1 VRVHGVFHRLA
12 IPPDVSTLGVL
23 FNYLKNKIMK
33 QKLMETILLMFT
45 AGIVGVVIWLLFS
58 IL

>member
-1 VRVHGVFHRLA
+1 
-12 IPPDVSTLGVL
+12 
-23 FNYLKNKIMK
+23 MK